1 MISPRTR
8 HIFDLSLPIMG
19 GMVSQNVMNLVDTA
33 MVGSLGGVA
42 LAAVGMSS
50 VAAFMAQAFLMGL
63 SYGVQ
68 AMAARRLGE
77 GQTQVMAVP
86 LNGGLLLAV
95 GLGVPISLALFLL
108 APSFY
113 PYLVDDPAVVA
124 EGVPYLQA
132 RLCAVV
138 AVGMNFS
145 FRGYFNGVNLSRLYL
160 RSLLT
165 MNVCNLALNY
175 LLIFGKLGFPELGAL
190 GAGVG
195 SAIATYIGTAVYLG
209 LGIRHAREAGF
220 MGGIPDRDNLRIML
234 QQSVPSGIR
243 QFFFASGMTAL
254 FWIVGRVGTTALAA
268 GNVLVNLMLV
278 AILPSIGLGMAA
290 ASLVGQALGRG
301 EPDDARQWGWDVT
314 KVAIGVLTLI
324 GLPMV
329 IAPELL
335 LDAFTDDAATIAAGA
350 LPLRISGAA
359 MFLDGVGMVLQNALL
374 GAGDSRRI
382 MYAAVG
388 LQWLVFLPAA
398 YLVGPVLGFGL
409 LGIWLAQVGY
419 RALQAGV
426 FAVMWAR
433 GGWTDIRV

>member
-1 MISPRTR
+1 
-8 HIFDLSLPIMG
+8 G

-86 LNGGLLLAV
+86 LNGVLLLAV
-95 GLGVPISLALFLL
+95 GLRVPISLALFLL

-113 PYLVDDPAVVA
+113 PFLVDDPAVVA

-175 LLIFGKLGFPELGAL
+175 LLIFGKL
-190 GAGVG
+190 
-195 SAIATYIGTAVYLG
+195 
-209 LGIRHAREAGF
+209 
-220 MGGIPDRDNLRIML
+220 
-234 QQSVPSGIR
+234 
-243 QFFFASGMTAL
+243 
-254 FWIVGRVGTTALAA
+254 
-268 GNVLVNLMLV
+268 
-278 AILPSIGLGMAA
+278 
-290 ASLVGQALGRG
+290 
-301 EPDDARQWGWDVT
+301 
-314 KVAIGVLTLI
+314 
-324 GLPMV
+324 
-329 IAPELL
+329 
-335 LDAFTDDAATIAAGA
+335 
-350 LPLRISGAA
+350 
-359 MFLDGVGMVLQNALL
+359 
-374 GAGDSRRI
+374 
-382 MYAAVG
+382 
-388 LQWLVFLPAA
+388 
-398 YLVGPVLGFGL
+398 
-409 LGIWLAQVGY
+409 
-419 RALQAGV
+419 
-426 FAVMWAR
+426 
-433 GGWTDIRV
+433 